1 MFCKTEDADVEIIV
15 DADATIQLE
24 VEMIDIETSD
34 PIDDDFYAQYNST
47 NSSKSNTPR
56 KQSLWQGFGEPPV
69 NTDVDPHAAVTAVPK
84 ESGHLKPD
92 DIEAHCIEVM
102 DSVGSPS
109 PSYDRYAANDVPYCH
124 SGINNESSLSMQQ
137 LYDFLH

>member
-24 VEMIDIETSD
+24 IEMIDIETSD

-47 NSSKSNTPR
+47 NTSTPR
-56 KQSLWQGFGEPPV
+56 KQSLWQGFGELPV
-69 NTDVDPHAAVTAVPK
+69 TADVDPHAAVTAVPK

-92 DIEAHCIEVM
+92 DIQARCIEVM

-109 PSYDRYAANDVPYCH
+109 PSHDR
-124 SGINNESSLSMQQ
+124 
-137 LYDFLH
+137 

>member
-24 VEMIDIETSD
+24 IEMIDIETSD

-47 NSSKSNTPR
+47 NTSNSNSNTPR
-56 KQSLWQGFGEPPV
+56 KQSLWQGFGEPPIS
-69 NTDVDPHAAVTAVPK
+69 TDVNPHAAVTAVPK

-92 DIEAHCIEVM
+92 DIQARCIEVM

-109 PSYDRYAANDVPYCH
+109 PSHDR
-124 SGINNESSLSMQQ
+124 
-137 LYDFLH
+137 